1 MTSNGKLQFSIN
13 STHLILSCTKCAYLD
28 TDLVINCMDSA
39 ILWRRVPLLFL
50 NWICSSSVI
59 ESLLSLVRPLS
70 AETVWMEWRRLGN
83 MMIDSEDVPLRLKR
97 YTLSFII
104 LYDFWLKEK
113 YLYSSV
119 GYRQEPQ
126 RYYRASEEVQF
137 PIEYYFC
144 LHWKYFRYIHTRYK
158 EDFQYVL
165 LKFKFIFHGVYFS
178 INIFIYKWCT
188 KLCDTWSTLVT

>member
-1 MTSNGKLQFSIN
+1 
-13 STHLILSCTKCAYLD
+13 
-28 TDLVINCMDSA
+28 MDSA
-39 ILWRRVPLLFL
+39 ILCRRVPLLFL

-126 RYYRASEEVQF
+126 RSYQASEEVKF

-144 LHWKYFRYIHTRYK
+144 LQWKNFRYIHFPQCVVYICRMYQLPGTKISNMLFRIHIKKKTAFDCKLIIIFQDFFFGINMNNLPSIIQRMYK
-158 EDFQYVL
+158 
-165 LKFKFIFHGVYFS
+165 H
-178 INIFIYKWCT
+178 
-188 KLCDTWSTLVT
+188 VTVW